1 MALME
6 MEEAAVE
13 GGGGGGEGSVESS
26 GYVVTR
32 QRAQGSHGEEK
43 PLANS

>member
-13 GGGGGGEGSVESS
+13 GGGGGGEGSVERKASS
-26 GYVVTR
+26 VLYGARMAVLSR
-32 QRAQGSHGEEK
+32 
-43 PLANS
+43 